1 MRFVL
6 LSLDTSAGRL
16 LVLEGIVRLVVVTDM
31 RFVLLSLGR
40 YLCW

>member
-6 LSLDTSAGRL
+6 LVDTSAGRL